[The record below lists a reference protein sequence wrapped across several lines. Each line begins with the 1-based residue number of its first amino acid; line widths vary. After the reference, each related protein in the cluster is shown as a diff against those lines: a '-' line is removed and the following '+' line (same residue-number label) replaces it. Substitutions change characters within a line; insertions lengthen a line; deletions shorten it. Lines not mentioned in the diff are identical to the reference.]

1 MDHWYL
7 VHTKPSAE
15 ATAQRNLLRQGYE
28 VYYPRLVRSA
38 VRAGRRRER
47 ISALFPRYL
56 FVRVHEG
63 VQALSPVNSS
73 KGVAAVVRFGSQ
85 YAHVPERVVREL
97 RGRADAES
105 GLHRLR
111 AEEELIRGAT
121 VRVISGPFE
130 GLEGVFERRT
140 GAERVTVLLTLLGQS
155 ARVHIL
161 NEQVVR
167 HHAH

>member
-7 VHTKPSAE
+7 VHTKPAGE

-28 VYYPRLVRSA
+28 VYFPRLVRSA
-38 VRAGRRRER
+38 VRAGRRRQQ
-47 ISALFPRYL
+47 IGALFPRYL
-56 FVRVHEG
+56 FVRVSEG

-85 YAHVPERVVREL
+85 YARVPDRVVRDL
-97 RGRADAES
+97 RERADPDS

-111 AEEELIRGAT
+111 AEEDLKRGAA

-161 NEQVVR
+161 NEHVVR
-167 HHAH
+167 HHAN

>member
-7 VHTKPSAE
+7 VHTKPAGE

-28 VYYPRLVRSA
+28 VYWPRLVRMA

-47 ISALFPRYL
+47 IGALFPRYL
-56 FVRVHEG
+56 FVRVNEG
-63 VQALSPVNSS
+63 VQALAPVRSS
-73 KGVAAVVRFGSQ
+73 RGVANVVRFGSQ
-85 YAHVPERVVREL
+85 YAHVPERVVCDLRE
-97 RGRADAES
+97 RADPQS

-111 AEEELIRGAT
+111 AEEELVRGAA
-121 VRVISGPFE
+121 VRVISGPFA

-140 GAERVTVLLTLLGQS
+140 GAERVTVLLTLLGQN

-167 HHAH
+167 HHAS

>member
-7 VHTKPSAE
+7 VHTKPSGE

-28 VYYPRLVRSA
+28 VYFPRLVRSG
-38 VRAGRRRER
+38 VRGGRRRQLVG
-47 ISALFPRYL
+47 ALFPRYL
-56 FVRVHEG
+56 FVRLNEG
-63 VQALSPVNSS
+63 VQALAPVNSS
-73 KGVAAVVRFGSQ
+73 KGVAAVVRFGAE
-85 YAHVPERVVREL
+85 YARVPERVVRDL
-97 RGRADAES
+97 RGRADPES

-111 AEEELIRGAT
+111 GEEELFRGAT

-155 ARVHIL
+155 ARVHIR

-167 HHAH
+167 NHVH